1 MKNVNSE
8 RGHFIAPFTN
18 INTPPTESAWEELA
32 DGIEDISDATT
43 ESTEEKAYY
52 NGVKT
57 NIVNSVSGAYNVSG
71 DYDSEDKAQ
80 EIIADMKY
88 KTGIGRKVWHRVVS
102 ADKTKQWTGHATVTD
117 IVAGSGAADA
127 TEDFSCTITF
137 DAIPTEG
144 VPGTGGGGAGNADI
158 SLNSASADNKSA
170 KNSKK
175 DETK

>member
-18 INTPPTESAWEELA
+18 IATPPTEAAWVELA

-43 ESTEEKAYY
+43 ETTEEKAYY

-57 NIVNSVSGAYNVSG
+57 NMVNSVSGAYNVSG
-71 DYDSEDKAQ
+71 DYDSEDRAQ
-80 EIIADMKY
+80 KIIADMKY

-137 DAIPTEG
+137 DATPTEG
-144 VPGTGGGGAGNADI
+144 VPGSSGSNSDTA
-158 SLNSASADNKSA
+158 LNSAPVSNKA
-170 KNSKK
+170 NKK
-175 DETK
+175 EETK

>member
-18 INTPPTESAWEELA
+18 IATPPTEAAWVELA

-43 ESTEEKAYY
+43 ETTEEKAYY

-57 NIVNSVSGAYNVSG
+57 NMVNSVSGAYNVSG

-80 EIIADMKY
+80 KIIADMKY

-127 TEDFSCTITF
+127 TEDFSCTITY
-137 DAIPTEG
+137 DATPIEG
-144 VPGTGGGGAGNADI
+144 VPGSGGSNSDTA
-158 SLNSASADNKSA
+158 LNSAPVSNKA
-170 KNSKK
+170 NKK
-175 DETK
+175 EETK

>member
-18 INTPPTESAWEELA
+18 ITTPPTESAWVELA

-57 NIVNSVSGAYNVSG
+57 NTVNSVSGAYDVSG
-71 DYDSEDKAQ
+71 DYDSEDEAQ
-80 EIIADMKY
+80 KIIADMKY

-102 ADKTKQWTGHATVTD
+102 ADKTKQWTGHATVTG
-117 IVAGSGAADA
+117 IVAGSGVADS

-137 DAIPTEG
+137 DETPTEG
-144 VPGTGGGGAGNADI
+144 VPGSGGGGAATQ
-158 SLNSASADNKSA
+158 SAVANKSG
-170 KNSKK
+170 K
-175 DETK
+175 ETK

>member
-18 INTPPTESAWEELA
+18 IATPPTEAAWVELA

-43 ESTEEKAYY
+43 ETTEEKAYY

-57 NIVNSVSGAYNVSG
+57 NMVNSVSGAYNVSG

-80 EIIADMKY
+80 KIIADMKY

-102 ADKTKQWTGHATVTD
+102 SDKTKQWTGHATVTD

-137 DAIPTEG
+137 DATPTEG
-144 VPGTGGGGAGNADI
+144 VPGSGGNNADV
-158 SLNSASADNKSA
+158 SLNSAPTNTKANK
-170 KNSKK
+170 KE
-175 DETK
+175 ETK

>member
-8 RGHFIAPFTN
+8 RGHFIATFTN
-18 INTPPTESAWEELA
+18 IATTPTEAAWVELA

-43 ESTEEKAYY
+43 ETTEEKAYY

-57 NIVNSVSGAYNVSG
+57 NMVNSVSGAYNVSG

-80 EIIADMKY
+80 KIIADMKY

-137 DAIPTEG
+137 DATPTEG
-144 VPGTGGGGAGNADI
+144 VPGSGGNNADV
-158 SLNSASADNKSA
+158 SLNSAPTNTKANK
-170 KNSKK
+170 KE
-175 DETK
+175 ETK

>member
-18 INTPPTESAWEELA
+18 INTPPTESAWVELA

-43 ESTEEKAYY
+43 ETTEEKAYY

-57 NIVNSVSGAYNVSG
+57 NMVNSVSGAYNVSG

-80 EIIADMKY
+80 EMIADMKY

-127 TEDFSCTITF
+127 TEDFSCTITY
-137 DAIPTEG
+137 DATPTEG
-144 VPGTGGGGAGNADI
+144 VPGSGRNNADAA
-158 SLNSASADNKSA
+158 LNSAPVNAKANK
-170 KNSKK
+170 KE
-175 DETK
+175 ETK